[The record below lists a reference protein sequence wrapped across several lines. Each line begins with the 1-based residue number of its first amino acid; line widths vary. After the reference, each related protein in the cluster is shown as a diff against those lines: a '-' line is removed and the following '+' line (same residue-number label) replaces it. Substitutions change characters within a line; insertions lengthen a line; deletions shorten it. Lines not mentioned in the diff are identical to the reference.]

1 MDDRRITKLH
11 GVLIEDARVDDIL
24 KDLKGVEDSKQ
35 NKLIAGEGIKIEDNT
50 IAVDLDNYDEVKF

>member
-1 MDDRRITKLH
+1 MSERRINKINGT
-11 GVLIEDARVDDIL
+11 LIEDNRVSDIL
-24 KDLKGVEDSKQ
+24 KDLKDVEDSKQ